1 MGSNFTDLKSIEVVC
16 LSLLIEL
23 SAVSLLTDTRF
34 HLIWTHFVRTLISRN
49 LLNKAETAIYYLV
62 YRFICIL
69 NINDL

>member
-34 HLIWTHFVRTLISRN
+34 HLICKNADFPQSTQQS
-49 LLNKAETAIYYLV
+49 
-62 YRFICIL
+62 
-69 NINDL
+69 